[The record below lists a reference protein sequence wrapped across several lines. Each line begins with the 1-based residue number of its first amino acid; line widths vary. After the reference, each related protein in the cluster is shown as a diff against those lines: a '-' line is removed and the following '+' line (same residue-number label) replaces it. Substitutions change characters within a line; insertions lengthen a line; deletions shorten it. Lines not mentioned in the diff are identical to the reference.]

1 MLKDCIENFYNIV
14 VINQKNR
21 HMHSLHHTVEEVK
34 LFEAIA
40 DIAFIA
46 GQKGFCSGDSREDI
60 AEIIR
65 WGKEFEA
72 IHEETDWDDTDY
84 TTAIEAFA
92 ANKMRVGM

>member
-1 MLKDCIENFYNIV
+1 MNTL
-14 VINQKNR
+14 Q
-21 HMHSLHHTVEEVK
+21 HTVEDFK

-46 GQKGFCSGDSREDI
+46 GQKGFHSGDSREDV

-72 IHEETDWDDTDY
+72 VHEDTDWDEVDY
-84 TTAIEAFA
+84 NEAVEAFA
-92 ANKMRVGM
+92 NNKLRIDLH

>member
-1 MLKDCIENFYNIV
+1 MNTL
-14 VINQKNR
+14 Q
-21 HMHSLHHTVEEVK
+21 HTVEDVK

-72 IHEETDWDDTDY
+72 IHEDTDWDEVDY
-84 TTAIEAFA
+84 STAIEAFA
-92 ANKMRVGM
+92 ANKMRVVVQ

>member
-1 MLKDCIENFYNIV
+1 MNTL
-14 VINQKNR
+14 Q
-21 HMHSLHHTVEEVK
+21 HTVEDYK

-46 GQKGFCSGDSREDI
+46 GQKGFFSGDSREDI

-72 IHEETDWDDTDY
+72 IHEDTDWDEVDY
-84 TTAIEAFA
+84 TAAVEAFA
-92 ANKMRVGM
+92 ANKLRIDLH

>member
-1 MLKDCIENFYNIV
+1 MNT
-14 VINQKNR
+14 
-21 HMHSLHHTVEEVK
+21 LHHTVEDYK

-46 GQKGFCSGDSREDI
+46 GQKGFFSGDSREDI

-72 IHEETDWDDTDY
+72 VHEDTDWDEMDY
-84 TTAIEAFA
+84 NTAIEAFA
-92 ANKMRVGM
+92 ANKLRIDLH

>member
-1 MLKDCIENFYNIV
+1 M
-14 VINQKNR
+14 NQ
-21 HMHSLHHTVEEVK
+21 LHHTVEDFK

-46 GQKGFCSGDSREDI
+46 GQKGFHSGDSREDI

-72 IHEETDWDDTDY
+72 VHEDTDWDEVDY
-84 TTAIEAFA
+84 NEAVEAFA
-92 ANKMRVGM
+92 ANKLRIDLH